1 MIVSLWE
8 IATFLL
14 CIFLCFHLML
24 PLRGSPIFVWDSKTP
39 GATVRCWLLDDIGIV
54 LVLTVYIS
62 CLLNA
67 AASANSPCCPV
78 SQLHFVFV
86 CHCMHTPRNKQMM
99 MMMMMM
105 MMSSSVSTH
114 CISVSDGRTNSATQH
129 RPNYTAIVVKFEEIN
144 LKFRKVRKSFFKKF
158 KIHIQSQQYCYRTT
172 ISIVCVVTMLKCVQ
186 YNALQ
191 QGSWLTYITVSTV
204 VLNCCKGDRP
214 SQWEYPIFGPL

>member
-1 MIVSLWE
+1 MR
-8 IATFLL
+8 
-14 CIFLCFHLML
+14 HD
-24 PLRGSPIFVWDSKTP
+24 RIFVGNRHFSTLYFSLFSFNAAAEGIAYISCETARLP
-39 GATVRCWLLDDIGIV
+39 GLQCGVDCLMISAV

-99 MMMMMM
+99 MMMM
-105 MMSSSVSTH
+105 SSSVSTH
-114 CISVSDGRTNSATQH
+114 CISVSDGGTNSVTQH

-144 LKFRKVRKSFFKKF
+144 LKFRKVRKSFFLKF

-172 ISIVCVVTMLKCVQ
+172 ISIVCIVTMLKCVQ

-191 QGSWLTYITVSTV
+191 QGS
-204 VLNCCKGDRP
+204 
-214 SQWEYPIFGPL
+214 